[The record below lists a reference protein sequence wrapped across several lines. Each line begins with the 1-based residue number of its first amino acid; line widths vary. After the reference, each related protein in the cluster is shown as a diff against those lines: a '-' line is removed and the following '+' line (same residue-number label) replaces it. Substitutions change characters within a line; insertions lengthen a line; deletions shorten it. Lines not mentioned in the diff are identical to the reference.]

1 MPERKTNFSLA
12 SAALGV
18 LCYSPA
24 EPWLMH
30 ADAHLLS
37 TIHRPHVCRLS
48 CVLGASRT
56 ISFTHSCSRLSRP
69 DSCSQEQAASLCVPP
84 PWSLHFP
91 PFSEPQAL
99 PRAPLTQPPPP
110 ESPPALSAQPSANG
124 EPETKGASLGSHS
137 TTPGPA
143 GHPGWGSS
151 LRDSCRAPLSPTAP
165 RSRALG
171 TCFAVFVSFPSQH
184 SV

>member
-1 MPERKTNFSLA
+1 MLQSSGTLA
-12 SAALGV
+12 HARG
-18 LCYSPA
+18 CPPA
-24 EPWLMH
+24 FH
-30 ADAHLLS
+30 HS
-37 TIHRPHVCRLS
+37 QTTRLS
-48 CVLGASRT
+48 SFLRTWCFSNNLFHTQLLPSLPPRQLLPGTSCLPLCPPPHGAST
-56 ISFTHSCSRLSRP
+56 SPLSLSLKHSP
-69 DSCSQEQAASLCVPP
+69 V
-84 PWSLHFP
+84 H
-91 PFSEPQAL
+91 
-99 PRAPLTQPPPP
+99 PLTQPPPP